1 MTRFTDLIAELRHLA
16 GSCQAV
22 AYAEKE
28 RTVLHVAARYGI
40 RYTLGELAYWQQA

>member
-1 MTRFTDLIAELRHLA
+1 MTRFTDLLAELRHFL

-28 RTVLHVAARYGI
+28 RSVLHVAARYGI
-40 RYTLGELAYWQQA
+40 SYTLTELAYWQQA

>member
-1 MTRFTDLIAELRHLA
+1 MARITDFLAELRYLA
-16 GSCQAV
+16 ASCQAV

-40 RYTLGELAYWQQA
+40 RYTLAELAYWQQA